1 MPGIGRFAKRASCAS
16 RSSFN
21 IAAFD
26 VFSNFAE
33 RTATVEVLRDG
44 AESGGGPGFSAVGAA
59 CQVVGVLAH
68 DPGMA
73 EIIVAAGASEP
84 LVALLSTEAAA
95 AAATA
100 IQTLVTNGADGEN
113 REFQDKRG
121 RVVGRNDDESG

>member
-1 MPGIGRFAKRASCAS
+1 M
-16 RSSFN
+16 
-21 IAAFD
+21 
-26 VFSNFAE
+26 
-33 RTATVEVLRDG
+33 LRDG

-95 AAATA
+95 AAWVDPEWRSRQREKAP
-100 IQTLVTNGADGEN
+100 QRQVWDGG
-113 REFQDKRG
+113 F
-121 RVVGRNDDESG
+121 